1 VTVSS
6 RAVTTAVLSAGV
18 AAAAYAG
25 TLYLTAVAAVL
36 VLLLAVGW
44 VSLLR
49 LPARGGPTLVIA
61 LTGLGGVAVAWATP
75 DEPVLRYLP
84 LVIAMGLVLAFLS
97 EMLRRG
103 GRTRLVESVSGTV
116 TGVVVAVACAGW
128 VAAGRSEA
136 GAALVVTSAV
146 GLAVASAVSALPIA
160 ARWAGSLVGV
170 ALAGAAGAGTAFA
183 VPTIEPVTGLVAGA
197 VGGLVVASLRLLFEQ
212 QPALSRRRAGIAALA
227 VPVAVAGMMVFV
239 VGRVVQG

>member
-1 VTVSS
+1 M
-6 RAVTTAVLSAGV
+6 TTAFLSAVV
-18 AAAAYAG
+18 AAAASVD
-25 TLYLTAVAAVL
+25 TLALTAVAALL

-44 VSLLR
+44 VPLLR
-49 LPARGGPTLVIA
+49 LPAGGGAPLVVA

-84 LVIAMGLVLAFLS
+84 LVIAMGLVLAFLA

-116 TGVVVAVACAGW
+116 SGVVVAVACAGW

-160 ARWAGSLVGV
+160 AQWAGSLVGV
-170 ALAGAAGAGTAFA
+170 VAAAAAGAGTAYA
-183 VPTIEPVTGLVAGA
+183 VPTIEPVTGFVAGA
-197 VGGLVVASLRLLFEQ
+197 VGGLVVAALRLLFER
-212 QPALSRRRAGIAALA
+212 QPALSRRRAALAAVA
-227 VPVAVAGMMVFV
+227 VPVAVAGILVFV